1 MKIKNIIKSLAVLI
15 FSAVTLACLSISA
28 SADMGPKASAHIKF
42 ENMGDELCYATL
54 LSSEKATE
62 RYSAWRGS
70 DYKQYT
76 GSTDFEIW
84 RAFVEYQDPDG
95 YYYLQETWRV
105 DQEKGFIWDI
115 LPPEKF
121 KILLYYPETDTFI
134 SSGIYETYAFDSYY
148 TVDMKGVDISAD
160 ENANEL
166 LKARKSYNYWR
177 EILAFIL
184 RVGITL
190 FIEISIAKLFDYHHK
205 KQLKLITIT
214 NLATQGALNLLLGVV
229 NYHGGFML
237 FFLGYFACEFG
248 VLVAEGTV
256 YDRYSLDTLFDY
268 EEPKEELVEE
278 SDIETDDEYDYET
291 EDDYVYTP
299 AQTKRSTKYA
309 IAANIVSFVAGYF
322 ISTYLLTW
330 L

>member
-1 MKIKNIIKSLAVLI
+1 MKIKNIIKSLAMLI
-15 FSAVTLACLSISA
+15 FSVVTLACLSISA
-28 SADMGPKASAHIKF
+28 SADMGPKSSAHIKF

-54 LSSEKATE
+54 LSSEEFTDRHCAWQGND
-62 RYSAWRGS
+62 YS
-70 DYKQYT
+70 QYT

-105 DQEKGFIWDI
+105 DLEKGFIWDI
-115 LPPEKF
+115 IPPEEF
-121 KILLYYPETDTFI
+121 KILLYYPETNTFI
-134 SSGIYETYAFDSYY
+134 SSGIYETYAFDSYF
-148 TVDMKGVDISAD
+148 TVDMEGIDISA
-160 ENANEL
+160 EQNTKEL
-166 LKARKSYNYWR
+166 LKAKKSYNYWF
-177 EILAFIL
+177 EILAFIV

-190 FIEISIAKLFDYHHK
+190 FIEIAIAKIFDYHHK

-214 NLATQGALNLLLGVV
+214 NLATQCALNLLLGVV
-229 NYHGGFML
+229 NFHGGFML
-237 FFLGYFACEFG
+237 FYFAYFACEFG
-248 VLVAEGTV
+248 VLVAEIAV

-278 SDIETDDEYDYET
+278 SDIETDNEYDYES

-309 IAANIVSFVAGYF
+309 IAANIVSFIAGYF
-322 ISTYLLTW
+322 ISTYLFIW